1 MDYAFQGRHPPHQ
14 LHALVAQNTNA
25 LEEQEWYA
33 DSATNAHITND
44 LDNLH
49 LQQPFQGTD
58 SIGVGSVLPLFTL
71 LIPSF
76 LSKMSYTV
84 LRQQP
89 TSFPSNVSVLIM
101 IVFFS

>member
-14 LHALVAQNTNA
+14 LHALVAQNTHA
-25 LEEQEWYA
+25 LEEHEWDA
-33 DSATNAHITND
+33 DSAANAHIAND
-44 LDNLH
+44 LDNLR